1 MRASVIPTDR
11 PSSPAVGSVDRRST
25 SPTGR
30 PDRNV
35 ESRTGSPALDPSGSA
50 ATTRATGTTPASRES
65 ASRASM
71 HGWRLLEMLEAVS
84 AEKKHACYGECFV

>member
-30 PDRNV
+30 PGRNV
-35 ESRTGSPALDPSGSA
+35 ESRTGSPALDPSGCA
-50 ATTRATGTTPASRES
+50 ATTHATGTTPASRES

-71 HGWRLLEMLEAVS
+71 HGWRLLETLEAVS